1 MKPNQIKKITNPQ
14 TFYRVE
20 WQGFWDS
27 NNQQVFLTE
36 EEANIFASHLK
47 VVKNI
52 PFVHTYEVT
61 EKLL

>member
-1 MKPNQIKKITNPQ
+1 MKPNQLKKTTNPQ

-20 WQGFWDS
+20 WQGFLDRV
-27 NNQQVFLTE
+27 NQEVFLTE
-36 EEANIFASHLK
+36 ADANVFASHLH

-52 PFVHTYEVT
+52 PFVHTYEVI